1 MFGCGF
7 HAVGIYRS
15 SSIILIQNEGMVYH
29 LSTYDDLHRRYSISD
44 IISEVSFTAQDCS
57 IPASLA
63 LPVQTVPLHAL
74 ALVENNTNEQWVDIE
89 MTLITGFVQT
99 LDDDVDPSIVNA
111 ARNSGSNSSSSSGS
125 RSSSSRGDV
134 KLFVKTLTGKT
145 ITLDVDANADI
156 AVLKKKIQDKEG
168 IPADQQRMIFA
179 GKQLENGK
187 SLNDYRIQR
196 ESTLHLVLLRLR
208 GECTSSSSSS
218 SSSFSS
224 SNAATASATESE
236 TNFADLF
243 SYQVKLPV
251 SIRRGATALV
261 PLYSRDIQVSR
272 CLIFDSNLDKKAIF
286 SGMHVKNNTDMIVES
301 GTVQVTV

>member
-15 SSIILIQNEGMVYH
+15 SSVILIQNEGMVYH

-125 RSSSSRGDV
+125 GSSSSRGNV

-187 SLNDYRIQR
+187 SLNDYGIQR

-218 SSSFSS
+218 SSSS

-243 SYQVKLPV
+243 SYQVKLSV
-251 SIRRGATALV
+251 SIRRGATALI
-261 PLYSRDIQVSR
+261 PLYSRGV
-272 CLIFDSNLDKKAIF
+272 
-286 SGMHVKNNTDMIVES
+286 
-301 GTVQVTV
+301 